1 MTGAGQ
7 DNPEVAG
14 ILNKW
19 ANPSQPNL
27 SILNANRG
35 EDSNMPSSPIDI
47 YQEPGALGGAAGAV
61 EKNFCPHCGKPMGG
75 SPGMAG
81 GLDGD
86 PGMAGGLDGAGGDLL
101 NTLGKKKVISG
112 KQ

>member
-35 EDSNMPSSPIDI
+35 EDSNMPSSPID
-47 YQEPGALGGAAGAV
+47 QAPGALGGAAGAV

-75 SPGMAG
+75 A
-81 GLDGD
+81 

-112 KQ
+112 TQ